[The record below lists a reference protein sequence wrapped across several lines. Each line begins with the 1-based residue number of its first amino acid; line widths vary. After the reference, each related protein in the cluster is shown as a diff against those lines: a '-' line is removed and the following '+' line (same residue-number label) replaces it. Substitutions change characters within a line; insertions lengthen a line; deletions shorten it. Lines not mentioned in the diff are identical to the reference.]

1 MSIVAYR
8 KPRTTEYFTSDHL
21 LDEDLEG
28 GLIPSII
35 AIDNAVVISFS
46 NQTEENRKSDFR
58 VEIRHDDLVRLIKE
72 ASDAL
77 YHRSQHRDPTPAEIA
92 AYIKAKLDT

>member
-8 KPRTTEYFTSDHL
+8 KPRTTEYFTSEHM
-21 LDEDLEG
+21 LDDASEPLYQ
-28 GLIPSII
+28 PHI
-35 AIDNAVVISFS
+35 AVGDTAVVICFAHS
-46 NQTEENRKSDFR
+46 TEENRASDFR

-77 YHRSQHRDPTPAEIA
+77 YNSNYHRDPTPAELA
-92 AYIKAKLDT
+92 AFVKDKLDI